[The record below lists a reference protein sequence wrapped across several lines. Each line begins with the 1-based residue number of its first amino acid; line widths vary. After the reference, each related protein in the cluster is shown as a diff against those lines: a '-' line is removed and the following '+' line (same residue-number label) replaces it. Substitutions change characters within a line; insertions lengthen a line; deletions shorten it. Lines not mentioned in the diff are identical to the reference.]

1 MQIIAQATVNAD
13 DKPRLAHASSAV
25 VTAVLMPSGAHAFK

>member
-1 MQIIAQATVNAD
+1 MAPQVTAQATVNAG

-25 VTAVLMPSGAHAFK
+25 VATVLMPSGAVR